1 MPRFFF
7 FFNYLTKK
15 DDISGTEQKSS
26 WLRVCGCVGLVKGP
40 KLMTDGQNATDA
52 HQLFRRTRYCSHV
65 QTLSQKRHNFSQEE
79 AKGPKLNN
87 ASITGQQ
94 TCSYDMYGK
103 NDLALQLFFFSSRQL
118 LRFDF
123 NAFCVVLY
131 FHAEILLYL
140 NVFILLNVLNFL
152 VIIP

>member
-1 MPRFFF
+1 MCWFGQGGETDDRW
-7 FFNYLTKK
+7 TKGHRGSSAFK
-15 DDISGTEQKSS
+15 KNDIPQS
-26 WLRVCGCVGLVKGP
+26 C
-40 KLMTDGQNATDA
+40 TDA
-52 HQLFRRTRYCSHV
+52 QSEEAQLFSRGG
-65 QTLSQKRHNFSQEE
+65 
-79 AKGPKLNN
+79 KGPKLNN

-103 NDLALQLFFFSSRQL
+103 NDLALQLFFFFPPSRQL

-140 NVFILLNVLNFL
+140 NVFILLNVLNFFWL
-152 VIIP
+152 LYPRIAVIIHVAVSKFFL